1 MQKVSQKYLVGLVGP
16 EVLEAA
22 ENDPFHPVRLDLE
35 SCGALEIRY
44 DFFDTALW
52 PKLSERVRKI
62 APQQLQIGTI
72 RLKHDGGTFDDAR
85 AVERPA
91 LWEAILNAKE
101 VPEWLDLERDY
112 LCDHEQLNAKARS
125 RGVGIIISEH
135 NFVRVPG
142 EQELEA
148 FAKDVKRFK
157 AGGLKIA
164 AMSNDQDD
172 CSRLYKFIKKQAK
185 HFEMFAA
192 FGMGETG
199 KVSRIWS
206 LKEGANLTYGAIG
219 KAAAPGQIDV
229 CTSKK
234 ALDQLDY
241 INSEFELLAFL
252 SKF

>member
-1 MQKVSQKYLVGLVGP
+1 MNSSEKYLVGLVGP
-16 EVLEAA
+16 EALEAA
-22 ENDPFHPVRLDLE
+22 EKDPFHPVRLELD

-52 PKLSERVRKI
+52 PRLSERVRKI
-62 APQQLQIGTI
+62 APGKMQIGTI

-91 LWEAILNAKE
+91 LWQSILNASE

-112 LCDHEQLNAKARS
+112 LGDFEQLNDKALR
-125 RGVGIIISEH
+125 RKVGIIISEH
-135 NFVRVPG
+135 NFTRIPG
-142 EQELEA
+142 DQELED

-157 AGGLKIA
+157 APGLKIA
-164 AMSNDQDD
+164 AMSNTERD
-172 CSRLYKFIKKQAK
+172 CDRLYKFIKKQSRNFK
-185 HFEMFAA
+185 MFAA

-199 KVSRIWS
+199 KISRVWS

-219 KAAAPGQIDV
+219 RAEAPGQIDV
-229 CTSKK
+229 STMKK
-234 ALDQLDY
+234 ALDQLDNF
-241 INSEFELLAFL
+241 NSEFELLAFL

>member
-1 MQKVSQKYLVGLVGP
+1 MNETKYLVGLVGP

-22 ENDPFHPVRLDLE
+22 EKDPFHPVRLDLE

-62 APQQLQIGTI
+62 APRQLQIGTI

-85 AVERPA
+85 AVERPE
-91 LWEAILNAKE
+91 LWKDILNAAE

-112 LCDHEQLNAKARS
+112 LRDYEQLNDKALR
-125 RGVGIIISEH
+125 RKVGIIISEH
-135 NFVRVPG
+135 NFTRVPN

-148 FAKDVKRFK
+148 FAKDVQRFK

-164 AMSNDQDD
+164 AMSNSESD
-172 CSRLYKFIKKQAK
+172 CDRLYKFIKKQAK
-185 HFEMFAA
+185 NFKMFAA

-219 KAAAPGQIDV
+219 RAEAPGQIDV
-229 CTSKK
+229 STMKK
-234 ALDQLDY
+234 ALDQLDS

-252 SKF
+252 SRF